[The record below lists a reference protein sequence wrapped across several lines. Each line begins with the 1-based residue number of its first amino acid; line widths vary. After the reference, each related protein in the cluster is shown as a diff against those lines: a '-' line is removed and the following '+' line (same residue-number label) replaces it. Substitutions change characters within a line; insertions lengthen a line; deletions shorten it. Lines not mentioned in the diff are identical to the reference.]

1 MLPGFVLALRE
12 GLEASLIV
20 GILLSILKKLD
31 HREQARSVW
40 LGTICA
46 AVLSVLIALG
56 LTEVGA
62 ELEGKAEALFE
73 GVTLLIAAGMLTW
86 MIFWMQK
93 QGRSMRGELETR
105 VRQAISDPRRGLFTV
120 AFVAVLR
127 EGIELA
133 LFLTAAAA
141 TTLQLWIG
149 GGLGL
154 ALAIVL
160 GWALFASTVKLD
172 VRRFFQVTGAILLVF
187 AAGLVARS
195 IHEFVE
201 LGWLPALVNNVWS
214 TYFLS
219 EESALGQVTQSLL
232 GYQSSPSLSEVIG
245 YVGFLV
251 IVSVLVWRV
260 NRTPSRAPADA
271 GRTAQNQ
278 TGQP

>member
-46 AVLSVLIALG
+46 AVSSVLIALG

-73 GVTLLIAAGMLTW
+73 GVTLLIAAGTLTW

-260 NRTPSRAPADA
+260 NRTPSHAPADA
-271 GRTAQNQ
+271 GQTAQNQ